1 MFVKIL
7 LARQLFHMMR
17 SVNDDLFAADAKYHK
32 NHVSLFILLRREN
45 QAKMTD
51 LLYEPAFQEL
61 ADDLATGIKKAKAY
75 DMASLLLRFQES
87 LDKRGTGSVSYT
99 KQHVV
104 SNSRLEK
111 HFGDEI
117 VFFQPSNRSKPEI
130 VYSITVKVQD
140 VNAWANNTPG
150 SS

>member
-1 MFVKIL
+1 ML
-7 LARQLFHMMR
+7 R
-17 SVNDDLFAADAKYHK
+17 SVNDDLVAADAKYQ
-32 NHVSLFILLRREN
+32 RREN

-104 SNSRLEK
+104 SKSRLEK

-117 VFFQPSNRSKPEI
+117 VFFQRHQIEASLRLCTRLLLK
-130 VYSITVKVQD
+130 YKMF
-140 VNAWANNTPG
+140 
-150 SS
+150 